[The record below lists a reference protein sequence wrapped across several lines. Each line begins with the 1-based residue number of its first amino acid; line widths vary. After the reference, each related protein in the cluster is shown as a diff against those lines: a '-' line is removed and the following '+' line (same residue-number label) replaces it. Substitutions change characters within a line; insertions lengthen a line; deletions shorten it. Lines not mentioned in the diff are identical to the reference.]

1 MENHTVLLFICRIKY
16 NYCEN
21 AKKSA
26 ILQSRGVTPKAD
38 LISGGRDFIDA
49 DDLNPCKFQS
59 S

>member
-1 MENHTVLLFICRIKY
+1 MLLFICRIKY
-16 NYCEN
+16 HYCEN

-26 ILQSRGVTPKAD
+26 ILQRRGVTPRAD

-49 DDLNPCKFQS
+49 DDLDPCKIQS